1 MESEVF
7 IMFCNKCGNPNPDD
21 SRFCSRCGAPLW
33 APEPAPFA
41 PVVPPVEPV
50 KPQVEWTPAP
60 NAPVVFP
67 DPVETT
73 AFMPETAPLPET
85 DVPAEPLPEDTLVMP
100 AFPAEET
107 PAAPI
112 FPEEPTLDP
121 IFPPEEAQPEAPAA
135 PQYVPPAPPQYA
147 PPARPTQPVPP
158 RYAPPVPPQAPPAK
172 PGKERKS
179 RPAPSGGTKA
189 ATVILCLFFALFFLY
204 ASTVGMLRCT
214 LNEDTYASV
223 LKDTDFR
230 RASVEVDGEEYDFAE
245 YLWNVMP
252 APLTY
257 AFSGKDLQNILD
269 SDEAKEAVAHALAGY
284 TDYFVANKP
293 VIPLTAEDIVD
304 FFDDNRELASNIYGN
319 GISREGLLS
328 YLDASFDFD
337 NIRSAARLERFLD
350 ADFGMTR
357 FALSPLGYGLSIFL
371 CVLMLALILI
381 VNRANIPA
389 CLPAIFVTILVLGC
403 LYLPVALALCVV
415 SLFVSAPIV
424 ELLSALLLHFA
435 VLFALRGGIAF
446 VVGLAGLLISR
457 ACKKRHTA
465 EA

>member
-1 MESEVF
+1 
-7 IMFCNKCGNPNPDD
+7 MFCNKCGNPNPDD

-100 AFPAEET
+100 AFPPEEVPAE
-107 PAAPI
+107 PI
-112 FPEEPTLDP
+112 FPAEEP
-121 IFPPEEAQPEAPAA
+121 QSEAPSA
-135 PQYVPPAPPQYA
+135 PQYTPFTPPQ
-147 PPARPTQPVPP
+147 
-158 RYAPPVPPQAPPAK
+158 YAPPVPPQAPPVPPVPPVPPRYASPVPPQAPPAQ
-172 PGKERKS
+172 PGKMRKT

-189 ATVILCLFFALFFLY
+189 ATAILCIFFAIFFLY
-204 ASTVGMLRCT
+204 ASSVGILRGI
-214 LNEDTYASV
+214 LNEDTYESV
-223 LKDTDFR
+223 LKDTDLR
-230 RASVEVDGEEYDFAE
+230 HASVEVDGERYSLAE
-245 YLWNVMP
+245 YIWNTMP
-252 APLTY
+252 APLTH

-350 ADFGMTR
+350 ADFGLTR

-371 CVLMLALILI
+371 CVLMLALILV

-389 CLPAIFVTILVLGC
+389 CLPAIFVTVLVLGC
-403 LYLPVALALCVV
+403 LYLPVALALCGAALLV
-415 SLFVSAPIV
+415 SVPIV
-424 ELLSALLLHFA
+424 KLLSALLLHVA
-435 VLFALRGGIAF
+435 ALFALRGGIAF

-457 ACKKRHTA
+457 ACKKRCCA
-465 EA
+465 